1 MSARRAALVAAL
13 CLALVSCAG
22 TGDDVG
28 TDVSAPG
35 TSSTATSVPVT
46 STTALWN
53 IASSTVPG
61 AAGGTTA
68 TTVRP
73 RVTTTTVPKCADD
86 ANKGPVTVLAA
97 SSMVNVLTELKDAW
111 VAAHPCVTA
120 LNISYGSSA
129 TLAAQITTGAPADAF
144 VSASDSTMNTVK
156 NAGLAVIPPTVFARN
171 KGTILLWPKSRFVDS
186 VSSPVDLLDAV
197 NPGIKVGLCVASAPC
212 GSLANTILSNSRA
225 FYGRADVTRTNIADT
240 ETGSVEDLV
249 TKVELGELD
258 AGIGYVSDCVYAS
271 PRGLAT
277 CAELPDGVNSS
288 NNYLIAGLNAKAN
301 TRAFVDWVMSYAF
314 GTTARTKYGFLS
326 P

>member
-1 MSARRAALVAAL
+1 VSARRAALVSAL

-22 TGDDVG
+22 TGDDVA

-61 AAGGTTA
+61 AVGDTTA

-120 LNISYGSSA
+120 LNISYGSST
-129 TLAAQITTGAPADAF
+129 TLAAQITSGAPADVF
-144 VSASDSTMNTVK
+144 ISASDTTMNSVR
-156 NAGLAVIPPTVFARN
+156 NAGLAVVEPRVFARN
-171 KGTILLWPKSRFVDS
+171 KGAIILSRSGRFASS
-186 VSSPVDLLDAV
+186 VTVVADLLDST
-197 NPGIKVGLCVASAPC
+197 NPGIKIGLCVASAPC
-212 GSLANTILSNSRA
+212 GSLANTILANARSVYSRS
-225 FYGRADVTRTNIADT
+225 DLTRENIADT
-240 ETGSVEDLV
+240 EAASVEDLV

-258 AGIGYVSDCVYAS
+258 GGIAYASDCFYALAQAS
-271 PRGLAT
+271 AT
-277 CAELPDGVNSS
+277 CAVLPDNVNSA
-288 NNYLIAGLNAKAN
+288 NNYLVAGLNNK
-301 TRAFVDWVMSYAF
+301 TSTKAFVDWVMSAPF
-314 GTTARTKYGFLS
+314 GSTAMAKYGFLS